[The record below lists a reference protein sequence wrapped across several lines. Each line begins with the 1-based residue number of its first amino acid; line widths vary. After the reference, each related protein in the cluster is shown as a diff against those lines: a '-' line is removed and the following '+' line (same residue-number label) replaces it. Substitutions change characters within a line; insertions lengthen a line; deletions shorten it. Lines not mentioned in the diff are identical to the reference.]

1 MSMEWPK
8 KVNVS
13 CQLKDVTAKAAERE
27 NVQWKDWYC
36 APKATDEKAAQ
47 AARIAALEASVR
59 SDRPAAAPL
68 MNAPAFPVLGGA
80 KGAPKGKV
88 LCWGCNYS
96 TMRESKAVTF
106 RPLMNLDLLPFDDGI
121 GCGQYHNHGTCN
133 CSGSKSR

>member
-1 MSMEWPK
+1 M
-8 KVNVS
+8 
-13 CQLKDVTAKAAERE
+13 
-27 NVQWKDWYC
+27 
-36 APKATDEKAAQ
+36 
-47 AARIAALEASVR
+47 R
-59 SDRPAAAPL
+59 SDRPAAVPL

-96 TMRESKAVTF
+96 TMRESKAVKF
-106 RPLMNLDLLPFDDGI
+106 RPLMKLDLLPFDDGI